1 MPRVWDSKYF
11 MEQMLLAKQDEAG
24 VILTDEQNDFI
35 FAYASRMEEIKEL
48 SANICLMAK
57 IQPTNIDSDAGP
69 SYDSA
74 FLSEV
79 QTPSTSY
86 VNPLFAKDN
95 QEQKYLNQPKTINNT
110 IGDDQID
117 SNIIFDEPNGDVNS
131 SSAENDNNAQESS
144 ELEQL
149 ARNAYKE
156 AEKQQIIAK
165 KNPKLYDASCLD
177 DSKIHMNVRDT
188 EEILDDAAKIQIK
201 MKNKMK
207 DPIVIEKK
215 QNLCTIDYKNLNALY
230 EDFVPQKELST
241 EQKYFP
247 SSFISSKNSSN
258 ASSSYSSSKTNST
271 VTPMPSANP
280 MLVDLN
286 QMETDFK
293 TLFELL
299 QTNFKREIIFYTP
312 SEEIRGEWGY
322 QKLFDSIKRTRTQTQ
337 GEINE
342 LIEHVN
348 QKTYAYADV
357 RAQNQD
363 LLITISELKS
373 KLKNVEK
380 GKSMNTKFDK
390 DNVSNKLLC
399 VTPLNKQVFQKK
411 TIAPKI
417 EEKHVLSKI
426 VTLQT
431 SPKKQQAV
439 ETNNNLLLVLEDHR
453 IEIHRSRIVSYPTLN
468 SSEKVEVSDR
478 SNNKPDVASKNV
490 ALDKKIVSNDDIKNA
505 LIVKNVLCVSC
516 AKNVLIPCH
525 DNCIVKYKLN
535 VHSKVRRALFT
546 TSRTV
551 KSKFE
556 DTTLVVSKTRFS
568 VKTVQSK
575 SLDTTLVVSK
585 TKIVAVTPLS
595 AKHKV
600 SRAFNLRDNSLSKY
614 MKNKIR
620 TSTNCAKVKLWDTD
634 RLERS
639 IFAGNPGD
647 DLLTGARESNLY
659 IISISDMV
667 ASSPVCLM
675 SKATLTK
682 SWLWHHRL
690 SRLNF
695 RNHRTSLT
703 KHDLVIVFRI
713 QY

>member
-1 MPRVWDSKYF
+1 MGNSLQGMF
-11 MEQMLLAKQDEAG
+11 LL
-24 VILTDEQNDFI
+24 
-35 FAYASRMEEIKEL
+35 
-48 SANICLMAK
+48 
-57 IQPTNIDSDAGP
+57 GP
-69 SYDSA
+69 KPMSFYDSNVKHG
-74 FLSEV
+74 LG
-79 QTPSTSY
+79 Y
-86 VNPLFAKDN
+86 VNP
-95 QEQKYLNQPKTINNT
+95 YTI
-110 IGDDQID
+110 
-117 SNIIFDEPNGDVNS
+117 
-131 SSAENDNNAQESS
+131 
-144 ELEQL
+144 
-149 ARNAYKE
+149 
-156 AEKQQIIAK
+156 K
-165 KNPKLYDASCLD
+165 KAISQNPKLYDASCLD

-280 MLVDLN
+280 ML
-286 QMETDFK
+286 
-293 TLFELL
+293 
-299 QTNFKREIIFYTP
+299 
-312 SEEIRGEWGY
+312 GEWGY

-363 LLITISELKS
+363 LLLTISELKS

-380 GKSMNTKFDK
+380 GLRATSSVRKPSNRDSSFKNSVLSNTKF
-390 DNVSNKLLC
+390 
-399 VTPLNKQVFQKK
+399 
-411 TIAPKI
+411 IR
-417 EEKHVLSKI
+417 ESK
-426 VTLQT
+426 
-431 SPKKQQAV
+431 
-439 ETNNNLLLVLEDHR
+439 
-453 IEIHRSRIVSYPTLN
+453 
-468 SSEKVEVSDR
+468 VSDR